1 MEHQRIGGDI
11 FVRINNYWRQAVQRP
26 ECLRLKSVSGSPEH
40 LREPRYAYMHMM
52 TNITVTR
59 EVKVIMRTIR
69 LFAFASVL
77 VSFLSL
83 AMLAPA
89 VGATTTS
96 SQYAAYSISG
106 TFGNHSISALVNE
119 TVAPSSSS
127 GMSDLTLKIASTM
140 SNFSYSKIVNSS
152 HVIFPYFPTIAN
164 QSFSYQ
170 VHNYSISASIAQ
182 TGTASANFGGKTY
195 SLTNYTFSV
204 SGAKMEDTP
213 MNATGGHQSS
223 RQASFIQ
230 PGLRQTHQKRSMFQL
245 VGTNLPLDATSGSQ
259 TTTVDCSNRRSL
271 NCCRSWSVRVLQAEK

>member
-1 MEHQRIGGDI
+1 
-11 FVRINNYWRQAVQRP
+11 
-26 ECLRLKSVSGSPEH
+26 
-40 LREPRYAYMHMM
+40 MHMM

-204 SGAKMEDTP
+204 SGAKMGGSP
-213 MNATGGHQSS
+213 MNATGG
-223 RQASFIQ
+223 ASVF
-230 PGLRQTHQKRSMFQL
+230 PSGLVYSAWVAANASETIHVQL

-259 TTTVDCSNRRSL
+259 TTTVAVATGAVSIVAGVGAFVFYKRKNNPQKASENGDKPL
-271 NCCRSWSVRVLQAEK
+271 YQVD